1 MQERFMPSGKG
12 KHMRVITMVGIVLI
26 VIGVVALVYQGITYT
41 TREKVLEVGP
51 VEVRKETQKT
61 IPLPPVIGGVALAG
75 GIVLV
80 LVGARRA

>member
-1 MQERFMPSGKG
+1 
-12 KHMRVITMVGIVLI
+12 MRVITMVGIVLI

-51 VEVRKETQKT
+51 VEVRKETQQT
-61 IPLPPVIGGVALAG
+61 IPLPPLVGGVAFAG

-80 LVGARRA
+80 LVGARKV